1 MSPAIIALL
10 LNLGGTLGASF
21 IKSPQLQATIAA
33 ALTGAESLI
42 TILTNKGSANVAA
55 PVFMTALE
63 AAIAILEATG
73 KLDAKTATALNDAIK
88 ATLAADAA
96 GQVLVDPDT
105 LTPIAPL
112 P

>member
-21 IKSPQLQATIAA
+21 IKSPQLQSTIATA
-33 ALTGAESLI
+33 ITGAESLI
-42 TILTNKGSANVAA
+42 NILTNKGSASVAA

-63 AAIAILEATG
+63 AAIGILQATG
-73 KLDAKTATALNDAIK
+73 KLDAKTAQALNDAIK
-88 ATLAADAA
+88 ATLAADVA
-96 GQVLVDPDT
+96 GQLAVDSTT
-105 LTPIAPL
+105 LTDIAPL

>member
-1 MSPAIIALL
+1 MNPAIIQLIL
-10 LNLGGTLGASF
+10 TLGGTLGASF
-21 IKSPQLQATIAA
+21 IKSPQLQSTITT

-42 TILTNKGSANVAA
+42 TILTNKGSASVAA

-63 AAIAILEATG
+63 AAIGILQATG
-73 KLDAKTATALNDAIK
+73 KLDVKTAAALNDAIK

-96 GQVLVDPDT
+96 GQLGVDPGT